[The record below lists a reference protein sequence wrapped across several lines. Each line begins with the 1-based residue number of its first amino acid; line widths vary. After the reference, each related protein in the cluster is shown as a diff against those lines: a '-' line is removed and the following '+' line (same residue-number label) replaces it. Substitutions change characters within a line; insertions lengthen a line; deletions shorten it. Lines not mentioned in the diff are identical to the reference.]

1 MKKEHRTNFEEHERI
16 ELKFKRRL
24 DNNYNGFF
32 NFVKSNFNNLLII
45 ILCAFFYAFGQV
57 QFLFKAAVVSDGVE
71 SISMSLSYLFP
82 VLKPFLTILYL
93 VFNIPLILTYW
104 KKLKKTFMITT
115 LIFLIFNSIF
125 GYIFSIEPIDYF
137 ISNNLIVIVEKA
149 QEVAPNKNG
158 TTNLVNSGWAI
169 FVYVILA
176 VACCG
181 PSSAIVWKLG
191 ASTGGTDL
199 IAYYFSTKKKKP
211 VGVFLIG
218 VGTLMS
224 VIGILVL
231 FVCKKFAPIS
241 FTKYINGFDHV
252 LGSQTFGTYLYILL
266 NAFII
271 NLIYPRYQ
279 KVKLRIDTNNVKSIE
294 EFFKQINF
302 WHPYQ
307 IKTSTSGYTKEE
319 IYSIESVVLL
329 LESEDLASKIKE
341 RFSDVWISIIPVSKI
356 YGNFNYST
364 ID

>member
-1 MKKEHRTNFEEHERI
+1 MKKEKTNFEEYRRI
-16 ELKFKRRL
+16 GLKFKRRL

-32 NFVKSNFNNLLII
+32 DFVKSNFNNLLII
-45 ILCAFFYAFGQV
+45 VICAFFYAFGQV
-57 QFLFKAAVVSDGVE
+57 QFLFKAAVISDGVE

-82 VLKPFLTILYL
+82 ILKPFLTVLYL
-93 VFNIPLILTYW
+93 ILNIPLILYYW
-104 KKLKKTFMITT
+104 KKIKKPFMVTT

-125 GYIFSIEPIDYF
+125 GYIFSIEPIDNF
-137 ISNNLIVIVEKA
+137 ITHNLIVIVENS
-149 QEVAPNKNG
+149 QEIAPNKNG
-158 TTNLVNSGWAI
+158 TTNLVNSGWAV

-176 VACCG
+176 VACCS

-211 VGVFLIG
+211 VGIFLI
-218 VGTLMS
+218 VTGTMMS
-224 VIGILVL
+224 VIAIFVL
-231 FVCKKFAPIS
+231 FICKKFAPIS
-241 FTKYINGFDHV
+241 FTKYINGFDHI

-279 KVKLRIDTNNVKSIE
+279 KVKIRIDTKNVEEIK
-294 EFFKQINF
+294 EFFKEINF

-307 IKTSTSGYTKEE
+307 IKTSISGYTKEE

-329 LESEDLASKIKE
+329 LESEDLALKIKE
-341 RFSDVWISIIPVSKI
+341 NFLDVWISVVPVSKI
-356 YGNFNYST
+356 YGNFNYSA